1 MKSTS
6 LIALSYTLIKKAF
19 FNKLYGFIS
28 LLSIVSTITGYNIQH
43 LIKDISNP
51 WFDNYHVGGYILTIT
66 LSFLFIRYAYVATKE
81 LYDSNV
87 LSDSNLTPVK
97 FSKQLK
103 FVIFNTN
110 KLIDAQLDEPNQN
123 KALSDLCD
131 QIKYIFD
138 KITKSNCCV
147 SIKLLSHKDINKPL
161 SKEEIVNLE
170 VINLVRDRNHSA
182 RDTEKYKETHHIIRE
197 NTAFNAAIS
206 QLNKTKQFYLN
217 NNVDLNNGYI
227 TTSPLQNPDDE
238 ELPYKSE
245 LVFPI
250 VKNIKD
256 NTFLLRGFLCID
268 SDKLNS
274 FRTKNIEIELCEIF
288 SHSLFNIIPKL
299 RI

>member
-6 LIALSYTLIKKAF
+6 IIALSYTLIKRAF
-19 FNKLYGFIS
+19 FNKIYGFIGF
-28 LLSIVSTITGYNIQH
+28 LSIVSTITGYNIQH
-43 LIKDISNP
+43 LIKHISNP
-51 WFDNYHVGGYILTIT
+51 WFDNYHVGGYCLIITI
-66 LSFLFIRYAYVATKE
+66 SILFIRYGYVATKE
-81 LYDSNV
+81 LYDSKA

-97 FSKQLK
+97 FVKQLK
-103 FVIFNTN
+103 QVIYHTN
-110 KLIDAQLDEPNQN
+110 QLIDAQLEDREQD

-131 QIKYIFD
+131 QIKFIFD

-147 SIKLLSHKDINKPL
+147 SIKLLSHTDIDKPL
-161 SKEEIVNLE
+161 TKEEIVNLE

-182 RDTEKYKETHHIIRE
+182 RDTEIYKETHHIIRE

-227 TTSPLQNPDDE
+227 TTSPLQNPEEE
-238 ELPYKSE
+238 ELPYRSE

-250 VKNIKD
+250 VEHSITNS
-256 NTFLLRGFLCID
+256 FLLRGFLCID
-268 SDKLNS
+268 SDQLNS
-274 FRTKNIEIELCEIF
+274 FRTKNIEIEICELL
-288 SHSLFNIIPKL
+288 SHSLFRIIPKL